1 MDKIKVLIADDHAIV
16 RMGLSTLLEAD
27 GGIDVIGEAENG
39 AEAVKRTLRLKP
51 DLVIMDLM
59 MPKTDGIEATAEIK
73 RQSPGTKVLVLTTST
88 VSDELSRA
96 IAAGADGAIMKS
108 SANRELLQAIKAV
121 ADGKRYVA
129 REIATAISEDPPAP
143 KLTPRQKD
151 ILHAM
156 TKGLTNKDISRE
168 LGIRADVVNQHVMAI
183 LEKFG
188 AANRTEA
195 VAIALRKHLL
205 KM

>member
-27 GGIDVIGEAENG
+27 GNVDVVGEAENG
-39 AEAVKRTLRLKP
+39 AEAVKLTLRLKP
-51 DLVIMDLM
+51 NLVIMDLM
-59 MPKTDGIEATAEIK
+59 MPEMDGVAATGEIK
-73 RQSPGTKVLVLTTST
+73 RQSPETKVLVLTTST

-96 IAAGADGAIMKS
+96 VAAGADGVIMKS
-108 SANRELLQAIKAV
+108 SANRELLTALKSV
-121 ADGKRYVA
+121 AGGRQHIS
-129 REIATAISEDPPAP
+129 REIGELISQDPPLPA
-143 KLTPRQKD
+143 LTPRQQD
-151 ILHAM
+151 ILRAM
-156 TKGLTNKDISRE
+156 TRGLTNKDISRE

>member
-27 GGIDVIGEAENG
+27 GGVDVVGEAENG
-39 AEAVKRTLRLKP
+39 TEAVRRTLRLRP

-59 MPKTDGIEATAEIK
+59 MPEKDGVAATAEIK
-73 RQSPGTKVLVLTTST
+73 RLSPETKVLVLTTST

-96 IAAGADGAIMKS
+96 VAAGADGVLTKS
-108 SANRELLQAIKAV
+108 SANRELVSAIKSV
-121 ADGKRYVA
+121 AAGHRHVS
-129 REIATAISEDPPAP
+129 REIAELISQDPPVP
-143 KLTPRQKD
+143 ELTPRQKD

-156 TKGLTNKDISRE
+156 TRGLTNKDISHE

-183 LEKFG
+183 LGKIG

-205 KM
+205 KI